1 MIGLAV
7 SIGHAA
13 VALVSR
19 VCEGHYDDVLDGVVS
34 WLVVL
39 VSTGGV
45 ECIPCGFVG

>member
-13 VALVSR
+13 VALVLR

-34 WLVVL
+34 GLVVL
-39 VSTGGV
+39 LSTGWV
-45 ECIPCGFVG
+45 KCIPCGFVG